1 MTGTSGKEYQSEGG
15 PLNEITI
22 EFPDGPEGEANITV
36 SRNDCFEQPC
46 YNVEVSATHDTPK
59 QHQAENL
66 VVSRQVS
73 PTKYNCCNPVLT
85 RGSASWKDGCR
96 VVCMGAPASTNNNY
110 RNTGNMRSP
119 SKCFAN
125 GGQEP
130 SHAGR
135 RFVKHTKTPVRSTS
149 RADNSGFNHK
159 DLLPVEMPCIHHH
172 HEKKD
177 LSTLGKSRQDTHCK
191 KFHADFEHKNPP
203 VESSHNRHSHEGNDL
218 TWGNTNYMQNKK
230 SHAEYDHKH
239 SPIGTPSKVCH
250 LEVQEFTL
258 GKSQDMHCKKL
269 HSDFDQ
275 KDPPVGMPS
284 KLHQHEV
291 KEFTLGKSQDMH
303 CKKLHLGFDQKDP
316 PVGTPSKLH
325 HHEAKEFT
333 LGKSQD
339 MHCKKL
345 HLGFDQKDPPV
356 GTPSNHH
363 HHEAKEFTLRKSQ
376 DMHCKKFHSDFD
388 HKDPHVETSCSL
400 HHHNGKDLSFGRTH
414 DMQSKDFRRQLSD
427 NSDDD
432 HRSARFPLKGN
443 HKKSPE
449 VPFKNKCSKD
459 HSARV
464 PESGSVVA
472 RNLCR
477 VHDDKESSPSGRT
490 NSKSPTKNLYR
501 ELGETS
507 HTKRNEAN
515 HYATKVNSK
524 THSDSVS
531 PLHSRPKGFVSCS
544 RKNRGNLDFDYTN
557 GRVLRNQD
565 AHL

>member
-1 MTGTSGKEYQSEGG
+1 MTGTSGTEYQPEDG

-36 SRNDCFEQPC
+36 SRNDCFDQPC

-59 QHQAENL
+59 QNQAETF

-73 PTKYNCCNPVLT
+73 PPKYNCCNPVIT

-96 VVCMGAPASTNNNY
+96 VVCVGAPASTNNNI

-135 RFVKHTKTPVRSTS
+135 RYVKHTKTPVRSTC
-149 RADNSGFNHK
+149 RADNTGFNHK
-159 DLLPVEMPCIHHH
+159 DLLLVEMPCIHHH

-177 LSTLGKSRQDTHCK
+177 LTTLGKSRQDMHCK
-191 KFHADFEHKNPP
+191 KFHADFDHKNPP
-203 VESSHNRHSHEGNDL
+203 VEPSHNRHSYEGNDL
-218 TWGNTNYMQNKK
+218 TLGNTNYLQHKK
-230 SHAEYDHKH
+230 SHAEYDHKN
-239 SPIGTPSKVCH
+239 SPIGTPSKLRD
-250 LEVQEFTL
+250 LEVKEFTL

-275 KDPPVGMPS
+275 KDPPVGTPL
-284 KLHQHEV
+284 KVHHHEL
-291 KEFTLGKSQDMH
+291 KEFTLRKSQDMH

-316 PVGTPSKLH
+316 PVGTPLNLH

-333 LGKSQD
+333 LGKS
-339 MHCKKL
+339 L
-345 HLGFDQKDPPV
+345 
-356 GTPSNHH
+356 
-363 HHEAKEFTLRKSQ
+363 
-376 DMHCKKFHSDFD
+376 DMHCKKFHSGFD
-388 HKDPHVETSCSL
+388 HKDPHFKTSCSL
-400 HHHNGKDLSFGRTH
+400 HHHARKDLSFGRTQ
-414 DMQSKDFRRQLSD
+414 DMQSKDFRRHSSD
-427 NSDDD
+427 DSDDD
-432 HRSARFPLKGN
+432 HRGARFPLKGRN
-443 HKKSPE
+443 QKSPE

-464 PESGSVVA
+464 PETGSVDA

-477 VHDDKESSPSGRT
+477 IHDDKESSPTGKT
-490 NSKSPTKNLYR
+490 NSKSPTKSFYR
-501 ELGETS
+501 ELGDSS

-515 HYATKVNSK
+515 HYATKDNSK
-524 THSDSVS
+524 THSDSVCL
-531 PLHSRPKGFVSCS
+531 LHSRLKQFVSCS
-544 RKNRGNLDFDYTN
+544 RINRGNLDFDYTN
-557 GRVLRNQD
+557 ARVLRDQG
-565 AHL
+565 ARL